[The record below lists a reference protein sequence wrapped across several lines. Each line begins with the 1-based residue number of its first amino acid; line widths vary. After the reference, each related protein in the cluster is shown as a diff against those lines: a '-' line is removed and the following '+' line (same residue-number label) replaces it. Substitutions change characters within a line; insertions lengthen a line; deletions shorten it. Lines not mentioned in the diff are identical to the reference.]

1 MKHKFDRSFKFMLL
15 EHEWEAHLVTE
26 QEMEELLEDDDELDA
41 DDTPAYVEPEDRVL
55 IVEEGFVTKEV
66 IRHELLHA
74 VFASYPLGSAE
85 LTPDQFE
92 EVMAEFLA
100 KDHEWFSKKADFI
113 LGEFKKFSGAK

>member
-1 MKHKFDRSFKFMLL
+1 MKHSFDRSFKFTLL

-26 QEMEELLEDDDELDA
+26 QEMAELLDDDDDLDA
-41 DDTPAYVEPEDRVL
+41 EDTPAYVEPEARVL
-55 IVEEGFVTKEV
+55 IVEEGFVTEET

-85 LTPDQFE
+85 LTPEQFE

-100 KDHEWFSKKADFI
+100 KDHEWFSRKAKMI
-113 LGEFKKFSGAK
+113 LTEFKKFGGSK